1 MLVLD
6 ASALI
11 AFLRGEPAGE
21 TVRSLLA
28 TGEATVPSVNLAE
41 SIDVLWRRHGVE
53 RARLQAVLD
62 PLLAEV
68 IRVVPVGTGE
78 AWRAADLRAAF
89 YDRAAPPLSLAD
101 CLLLACVREGDRVVT
116 ADGLVADVARREHL
130 EVIAL

>member
-89 YDRAAPPLSLAD
+89 YDRAARPLSLAD

-116 ADGLVADVARREHL
+116 ADALVADVARREHL